1 MGLCS
6 SASADAGVAA
16 PLEPGAFDAEVEA
29 SAPTTDVE
37 TASSSTATTTSSSSS
52 SSSLVDLGLDDAVH
66 DDLSLAEKKQLQSVL
81 APVYGHPSATGAGI
95 SSMELGRVLVL
106 NGDAVPEGS
115 VYHSANVPVFVD
127 RLHAALCASASSAS
141 SSSSSSKALHITS
154 LVRGLKDISNTHATA
169 EQQAAWLYKSVY
181 LGTPRVA
188 GDENGEAG
196 GDVRV
201 KDLVPIAMSFLNT
214 TASAAL
220 AGARGVK
227 HFEGDVRR
235 VGLSGGPV
243 GGDLDPL
250 VQEAVLEWCCES
262 MMGQGGVAV
271 NENSPVSEE
280 MFRLWVEDIKAT

>member
-16 PLEPGAFDAEVEA
+16 PLEPEALDAEVEA
-29 SAPTTDVE
+29 SAPTTDKE
-37 TASSSTATTTSSSSS
+37 AAAASSSSSSS
-52 SSSLVDLGLDDAVH
+52 SSSLVDLGLADDVH

-106 NGDAVPEGS
+106 DGETVPEGS
-115 VYHSANVPVFVD
+115 AYHNANVPVFVD
-127 RLHAALCASASSAS
+127 RLHAALCASASSGS

-181 LGTPRVA
+181 SGTPTA
-188 GDENGEAG
+188 TGDENGEAG
-196 GDVRV
+196 GGVRV

-262 MMGQGGVAV
+262 MMGQGGVAM

-280 MFRLWVEDIKAT
+280 MFRLWVEDMKAT